1 MTKNMNLKKL
11 LIKRC
16 LIGFLSMLFIY
27 PVAGQQADSAEFN
40 TIVERILNNNPSF
53 KQQREKINTARLK
66 EQLIRTSYKPNIYS
80 SAAVSKLYPVPA
92 FDLSLP
98 DPVSGDLV
106 SRHMQMAPDIS
117 MDYSLKLNQLI
128 YDFGKTANN
137 LSLQQTYTDI
147 SEISAD
153 QLKDR
158 LTITAA
164 GYFYN
169 LLYVQT
175 AIQIKSDLI
184 KALNQ
189 HLQVAEKKHAT
200 GSATQ
205 YEILATKVRI
215 TSTETQLSD
224 LESSRQILIAHLNF
238 LMGTTDSSL
247 LVKNSLNIERPADI
261 TDSVFFYANDHRREM
276 KIARKNV
283 NAAEWSMKVTTS
295 GSNPSLSFFGST
307 GFKNGYLAD
316 VNGLKFNYVAGLNLN
331 VPLFDSQ
338 RKKVNKE
345 MAASMLVDSKFAAEN
360 VSNQIRDEVTENI
373 ALMEV
378 AYKKIAQYAIQLELA
393 IEAYNHAQANY
404 AAGTI
409 TNLDLLDASNIL
421 AESKLSLLKAEID
434 YRFYEIKYRSAIGAD
449 LQSVN

>member
-1 MTKNMNLKKL
+1 MTKNMNMKKQ
-11 LIKRC
+11 LIKQC
-16 LIGFLSMLFIY
+16 LIGLLSMLIFY
-27 PVAGQQADSAEFN
+27 PVAGQQADSADFN
-40 TIVERILNNNPSF
+40 AIVERILNNNPSF
-53 KQQREKINTARLK
+53 KQQREKVNTAQLK
-66 EQLIRTSYKPNIYS
+66 EQLIKTSYKPNISS

-106 SRHMQMAPDIS
+106 SRHMQMAPDVS
-117 MDYSLKLNQLI
+117 MDYNLKLSQLI
-128 YDFGKTANN
+128 YDFGKTANS

-147 SEISAD
+147 SEISTD

-158 LTITAA
+158 LIIAAA

-169 LLYVQT
+169 LVYVQS
-175 AIQIKSDLI
+175 AIQIRTDLI
-184 KALNQ
+184 EALKQ

-238 LMGTTDSSL
+238 LMGTTESSL
-247 LVKNSLNIERPADI
+247 LVKNAIHIERPADL
-261 TDSVFFYANDHRREM
+261 TDTVFNYADIHRREM
-276 KIARKNV
+276 QIARKNV
-283 NAAEWSMKVTTS
+283 NVAEWSMKVAMS
-295 GSNPSLSFFGST
+295 GSNPSISFFGST

-316 VNGLKFNYVAGLNLN
+316 VNRLKFNYVAGLNLN

-345 MAASMLVDSKFAAEN
+345 MAASLLVDSKFAAEN
-360 VSNQIRDEVTENI
+360 VSNQIRDEVTENG
-373 ALMEV
+373 ASMEV
-378 AYKKIAQYAIQLELA
+378 AYKKIAQYAIQLQLA
-393 IEAYNHAQANY
+393 QEAYSHAQANY

-409 TNLDLLDASNIL
+409 TNLDLLDASNML

-434 YRFYEIKYRSAIGAD
+434 YKFYEIKYRSAVGAD
-449 LQSVN
+449 LQAAK